1 MSRTQ
6 RPAERR
12 TAGSGKG
19 ASSAETGLAG
29 SDEIA
34 ASGAAVAV
42 AGGND
47 ASLASVLDFGA
58 NQGVAGGTAAP
69 TALAAASGQAA
80 VAGGEGPA
88 AALSAPTGQAAVAG
102 GEGPAAALSTPT
114 GQPAVAGG
122 DGTGAALSAPAAAGG
137 DATAVGAEGPG
148 AHAGGDAALR
158 RGLPT
163 FHVLGPRDHVMTDAA
178 IPGLGDVGNNPNYI
192 RRGSTAHFIV
202 FYDSALGSAGAS
214 AADAVLGKCEA
225 DFNTLRG
232 WFSNTTP
239 GSLPFNIYITTD
251 TNGASHASC
260 SSTTLYL
267 GAKSTNPINNAFVLQ
282 LLIAEEDE
290 VFEAAFGHGW
300 DCGASNGE
308 GLSRVLANDLY
319 PGVEPANFVS
329 SSSWL
334 DAPGRPD
341 WINNTEGTD
350 QDYVSIGCSVL
361 FLNWMR
367 FQLGYSWTQI
377 IAAGNSTLA
386 KTYQNLTGQTDGY
399 ALFMALMD
407 LTYPRGTPSG
417 LTTDNPF
424 PLSDVSYTA
433 VFRPGSGAEWVVAA
447 QPWSAM
453 FNTVN
458 GYIKQGLYAQ
468 ALNIVADDNTILY
481 SAVFRPGSGTE
492 WVVPAQ
498 PWSAMFNTINGYI
511 KQGLYVTA
519 LGIAEFGNE
528 VLYSAVFRPGSG
540 VEWVAPAQPWSAMF
554 NTINGYIKQGL
565 YVDSIAAT
573 IQNGVVLYS
582 AVFRPGSG
590 TEWVVPA
597 QPWSS
602 FATNVNNYLKQG
614 LYATAIAVVESSSGP
629 LYTAVFR
636 PGPGGAEWV
645 LGNYLWKD
653 FAKQIDAYLAQ
664 DLYATGIAA
673 CRLAV

>member
-1 MSRTQ
+1 MSRTHVL
-6 RPAERR
+6 AEKR
-12 TAGSGKG
+12 TAGGGKSAKRAENG
-19 ASSAETGLAG
+19 AVGG
-29 SDEIA
+29 SDLIA
-34 ASGAAVAV
+34 DIALQGRATAAAGGSGAP
-42 AGGND
+42 
-47 ASLASVLDFGA
+47 LAIVRNFGA
-58 NQGVAGGTAAP
+58 IQGVAGGTAAS
-69 TALAAASGQAA
+69 AASAAPTGLAGVAGGDAAESMPFAAAA
-80 VAGGEGPA
+80 VAGGDMPA
-88 AALSAPTGQAAVAG
+88 ATA
-102 GEGPAAALSTPT
+102 
-114 GQPAVAGG
+114 
-122 DGTGAALSAPAAAGG
+122 SAPAVVGG
-137 DATAVGAEGPG
+137 DTAMGAE
-148 AHAGGDAALR
+148 ASVEHAGGDTALG
-158 RGLPT
+158 RGLPI
-163 FHVLGPRDHVMTDAA
+163 FHVYGPHGHVMTDAA
-178 IPGLGDVGNNPNYI
+178 VPGVGDVGNNPNYI
-192 RRGSTAHFIV
+192 HRGSTAHFVV

-239 GSLPFNIYITTD
+239 GSLPFNVYITTD

-319 PGVEPANFVS
+319 PGAEPLNFVS
-329 SSSWL
+329 SATWL
-334 DAPGRPD
+334 DTPGRLD
-341 WINNTEGTD
+341 WINNSEGTD
-350 QDYVSIGCSVL
+350 QDYVSIGCAVL

-377 IAAGNSTLA
+377 IAAGDSTLA

-407 LTYPRGTPSG
+407 RTYPRGTPSG

-424 PLSDVSYTA
+424 PLQDVAYTG

-453 FNTVN
+453 YNTIN
-458 GYIKQGLYAQ
+458 NYFKQGLYAE
-468 ALNIVADDNTILY
+468 ALNIVADDNNILY
-481 SAVFRPGSGTE
+481 SAVFRPDSGAE
-492 WVVPAQ
+492 WVVPAE
-498 PWSAMFNTINGYI
+498 PWSSIATVISNYF

-519 LGIAEFGNE
+519 LSIAAVGNE

-540 VEWVAPAQPWSAMF
+540 AEWVVAAQPWSQFATTVNNYF
-554 NTINGYIKQGL
+554 KQGL
-565 YVDSIAAT
+565 YIAAIGAT

-582 AVFRPGSG
+582 AAFRLGSG
-590 TEWVVPA
+590 AEWVVAA
-597 QPWSS
+597 QPWSQ
-602 FATNVNNYLKQG
+602 FATTVNNYFKQG
-614 LYATAIAVVESSSGP
+614 LYVSGLAVVESANGP

-645 LGNYLWKD
+645 VGNYMWKD
-653 FAKQIDAYLAQ
+653 FAKQTNTYFSEG
-664 DLYATGIAA
+664 LYATGIAA

>member
-1 MSRTQ
+1 MSRTHGL
-6 RPAERR
+6 AERR
-12 TAGSGKG
+12 TAGGGKSAKSAENG
-19 ASSAETGLAG
+19 AAGGGDLIAEIASSGQVAAAAG
-29 SDEIA
+29 G
-34 ASGAAVAV
+34 SGAP
-42 AGGND
+42 
-47 ASLASVLDFGA
+47 LAIVRDFGA
-58 NQGVAGGTAAP
+58 IQDVAGGTAP
-69 TALAAASGQAA
+69 SAASAT
-80 VAGGEGPA
+80 
-88 AALSAPTGQAAVAG
+88 PTGQAAVAG
-102 GEGPAAALSTPT
+102 GDAPAAASFA
-114 GQPAVAGG
+114 QAAVAGG
-122 DGTGAALSAPAAAGG
+122 DAPALNSSAPGVAGG
-137 DATAVGAEGPG
+137 DAVMGAE
-148 AHAGGDAALR
+148 AIVARAGSDAALG
-158 RGLPT
+158 RGQPM
-163 FHVLGPRDHVMTDAA
+163 FHVFGPRGHVMTDDAV
-178 IPGLGDVGNNPNYI
+178 PGLGDVGNNPNYI
-192 RRGSTAHFIV
+192 HRGSTAHFVV

-214 AADAVLGKCEA
+214 AADTVLGKCEA

-239 GSLPFNIYITTD
+239 GSLPFNVYITTA

-319 PGVEPANFVS
+319 PGAEPLNFVS
-329 SSSWL
+329 SASWL

-350 QDYVSIGCSVL
+350 QDYVSIGCAVL

-377 IAAGNSTLA
+377 IAAGDSTLA

-407 LTYPRGTPSG
+407 RTYPRGTPSG

-424 PLSDVSYTA
+424 PLQDVAYTG
-433 VFRPGSGAEWVVAA
+433 VFRPGNGAEWVVAA
-447 QPWSAM
+447 QPWSSM
-453 FNTVN
+453 FNRIN
-458 GYIKQGLYAQ
+458 GYFKQGLYAQ
-468 ALNIVADDNTILY
+468 ALNIVADDNNILY
-481 SAVFRPGSGTE
+481 SAVFRPDSGAE
-492 WVVPAQ
+492 WVVPAE
-498 PWSAMFNTINGYI
+498 PWPSIATVIDNYF
-511 KQGLYVTA
+511 KQGLCVTA
-519 LGIAEFGNE
+519 LGIAAVGNE

-540 VEWVAPAQPWSAMF
+540 AEWVVSAQPWSQFATTVSNYF
-554 NTINGYIKQGL
+554 KQGL
-565 YVDSIAAT
+565 YVAAIAAT
-573 IQNGVVLYS
+573 IQNGEVLYS
-582 AVFRPGSG
+582 AAFRPGSG
-590 TEWVVPA
+590 AEWVVSA

-602 FATNVNNYLKQG
+602 FATTVNNYFKQG
-614 LYATAIAVVESSSGP
+614 LYASGIAVVESSSGP

-645 LGNYLWKD
+645 LGNYMWKD
-653 FAKQIDAYLAQ
+653 FAKQTDTYFSQ
-664 DLYATGIAA
+664 GLYATGIAA

>member
-1 MSRTQ
+1 MDLGDRRRGSDPACRGKAKAHAFINAKGDMNMSKTHA
-6 RPAERR
+6 PVERR
-12 TAGSGKG
+12 TAGGGKS
-19 ASSAETGLAG
+19 ARSAET
-29 SDEIA
+29 
-34 ASGAAVAV
+34 AV
-42 AGGND
+42 AGGDHSAESAPSDPAPAAAGGN
-47 ASLASVLDFGA
+47 GA
-58 NQGVAGGTAAP
+58 PLPIVHDLGMFQGVAGGT
-69 TALAAASGQAA
+69 TASVASAAAVGQAA
-80 VAGGEGPA
+80 VAGGEAP
-88 AALSAPTGQAAVAG
+88 SAVPSA
-102 GEGPAAALSTPT
+102 
-114 GQPAVAGG
+114 PAVAGG
-122 DGTGAALSAPAAAGG
+122 DAAMEAEALVARAGG
-137 DATAVGAEGPG
+137 DTAL
-148 AHAGGDAALR
+148 D
-158 RGLPT
+158 RGSPT
-163 FHVLGPRDHVMTDAA
+163 FHVFGPRGHVMTEAA

-192 RRGSTAHFIV
+192 QRGSTAHFVV
-202 FYDSALGSAGAS
+202 FYDSALGNAGAS

-239 GSLPFNIYITTD
+239 GSLPFNIYITTAS
-251 TNGASHASC
+251 NGASHASC

-267 GAKSTNPINNAFVLQ
+267 GANSSNPINNSFVLQ
-282 LLIAEEDE
+282 LLVAEEDE

-300 DCGASNGE
+300 NCGASNGE

-319 PGVEPANFVS
+319 PGVEPSNFVS
-329 SSSWL
+329 SASWL

-350 QDYVSIGCSVL
+350 QDYVSIGCAVL

-377 IAAGNSTLA
+377 IAAGASTLA
-386 KTYQNLTGQTDGY
+386 QTYQNLTGQTDGY

-407 LTYPRGTPSG
+407 RTYPRGTPSG

-424 PLSDVSYTA
+424 PLQDVAYTG

-453 FNTVN
+453 FNTIN
-458 GYIKQGLYAQ
+458 GYFKQGLYAE
-468 ALNIVADDNTILY
+468 ALNIVADDNNILY
-481 SAVFRPGSGTE
+481 SAVFRPGSGAE
-492 WVVPAQ
+492 WVVPAE
-498 PWSAMFNTINGYI
+498 PWSSIATVIDNYF

-519 LGIAEFGNE
+519 LGIAQVGNE

-540 VEWVAPAQPWSAMF
+540 A
-554 NTINGYIKQGL
+554 
-565 YVDSIAAT
+565 
-573 IQNGVVLYS
+573 
-582 AVFRPGSG
+582 
-590 TEWVVPA
+590 EWVVSA

-602 FATNVNNYLKQG
+602 FATTVNNYFKQG
-614 LYATAIAVVESSSGP
+614 LYATGIAVAESSNGP

-653 FAKQIDAYLAQ
+653 FAKQTDTYFAQ
-664 DLYATGIAA
+664 GLCATGIAA